1 MRDGGE
7 EISDLSILDA
17 DVSEV
22 SDMEDNIS
30 EDASDLKSENQTEF
44 WEDGRNRVVEA
55 DILVGQKKIFN
66 MDFQKLAHEE
76 FMNLNDLVSDED
88 AMNSLIIELAEN
100 DYKKKLFFDHEK

>member
-30 EDASDLKSENQTEF
+30 EDASDLKSEN
-44 WEDGRNRVVEA
+44 
-55 DILVGQKKIFN
+55 
-66 MDFQKLAHEE
+66 
-76 FMNLNDLVSDED
+76 
-88 AMNSLIIELAEN
+88 
-100 DYKKKLFFDHEK
+100 